1 MNIKMDFRY
10 IIFSVSLSLL
20 FVSCTKRITDPP
32 DSNGGVQ
39 THPKD
44 TTLVQSVGQSD
55 TFELATWN
63 IEWFPKDGTT
73 TINNLKTII
82 RNLDVDLIG
91 VAEIASVNSFN
102 TLLDSLDGWDGVYSN
117 DTYSDGSYQKTGIL
131 YKSTFISLSH
141 VKNILEH
148 DSYAFPRPPL
158 TAYVQVHDRNGN
170 IVFDFNMITVHLK
183 AMGGSGNEAR
193 RRAAVGSLKV
203 YIDNEIAAGAD
214 PDFIVSGD
222 WNDRLID
229 PDSVNVFSSILND
242 TADYSFLTE
251 GLSGQYS
258 YISTS
263 YKSLIDHILITS
275 DARAEYGNG
284 TTRVLYLDQEFNKY
298 QTEISDHRPVVSIF
312 KGFTL

>member
-1 MNIKMDFRY
+1 MDFKKY
-10 IIFSVSLSLL
+10 LPIALIVVILSG
-20 FVSCTKRITDPP
+20 CITRITDPP
-32 DSNGGVQ
+32 GDDNNGDGSGSE
-39 THPKD
+39 P
-44 TTLVQSVGQSD
+44 TLVKTVGTNN

-63 IEWFPKDGTT
+63 IEWFPKDGPVTV
-73 TINNLKTII
+73 NYVKTLI

-91 VAEIASVNSFN
+91 VAEIASVPSFH
-102 TLLDSLDGWDGVYSN
+102 TLLDSLEGWDGILSS

-131 YKSTFISLSH
+131 YKSTFISVSNA
-141 VKNILEH
+141 KNIFL
-148 DSYAFPRPPL
+148 DDWYAFPRPPL

-183 AMGGSGNEAR
+183 AMGGSDNEAR
-193 RRAAVGSLKV
+193 RRAAVESLKV
-203 YIDNEIAAGAD
+203 YIDQQIAAGAD
-214 PDFIVSGD
+214 PDFIVTGD

-229 PDSVNVFSSILND
+229 PDSINVFSSILND

-258 YISTS
+258 YISSS

-284 TTRVLYLDQEFNKY
+284 STKVLYLDQEFSKY
-298 QTEISDHRPVVSIF
+298 QSEVSDHRPVVSIF
-312 KGFTL
+312 KGITL